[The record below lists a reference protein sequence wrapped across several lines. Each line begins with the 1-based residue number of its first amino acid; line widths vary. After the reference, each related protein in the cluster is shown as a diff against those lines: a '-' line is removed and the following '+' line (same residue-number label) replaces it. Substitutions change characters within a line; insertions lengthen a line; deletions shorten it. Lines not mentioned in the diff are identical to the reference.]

1 MVRLLR
7 LLRRM
12 ARRERARF
20 RLYARRGMSSVMAL
34 EYAAAVALPA
44 LVLAKV
50 FGAF

>member
-7 LLRRM
+7 RL

-20 RLYARRGMSSVMAL
+20 RLHARRGMVSVVAL

-44 LVLAKV
+44 LLVAKV
-50 FGAF
+50 CGAF